1 MGAVCETEL
10 GRCAQVMAVIGTGE
24 SVGIETGYI
33 ENLAL
38 AQRLRE
44 RLNGI
49 AKNLARPTCLRPSA
63 YNQQYGAF
71 SVLLEIGAAGNS
83 LAEAELAARYSAE
96 ALCDIIKG
104 K

>member
-1 MGAVCETEL
+1 
-10 GRCAQVMAVIGTGE
+10 MAVIGTGE
-24 SVGIETGYI
+24 SVGLNTGYT

-44 RLNGI
+44 RLNVI
-49 AKNLARPTCLRPSA
+49 ADNLSRPTCLRPSA

-71 SVLLEIGAAGNS
+71 SILLEMGAAGNS
-83 LAEAELAARYSAE
+83 LAEAELAAHYVAE
-96 ALCDIIKG
+96 ALCDIIKR